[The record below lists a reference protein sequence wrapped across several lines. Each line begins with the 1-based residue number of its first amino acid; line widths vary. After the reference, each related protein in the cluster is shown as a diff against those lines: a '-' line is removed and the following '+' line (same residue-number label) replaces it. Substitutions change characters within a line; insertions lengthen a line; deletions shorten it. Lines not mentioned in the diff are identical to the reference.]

1 MELYHSPGFVN
12 EKRKFAEW
20 LCLPNDNDMGGKG
33 KGLRE
38 PATFSQLAAE
48 LGVSREVLFKWQ
60 RDPNFI
66 VMKHTIK
73 KQITLDLED
82 EFLHRMTIALLNP
95 GSNYDRIFM
104 VWERYAKPALQDEK
118 ERGEWDK
125 FLPQISNDIHRR
137 KTIYTQAVY
146 KIRLLPVEQ
155 REALLNILDE
165 LAKAEDEGQ
174 SIEPESFSPRR
185 IHTGDDDEE
194 PAQAE
199 AQLPALPAPADTTSD
214 TTDTTPR
221 YDPSRGVRKPI
232 RKPKR

>member
-1 MELYHSPGFVN
+1 LPSGF
-12 EKRKFAEW
+12 A
-20 LCLPNDNDMGGKG
+20 CL
-33 KGLRE
+33 
-38 PATFSQLAAE
+38 TITI
-48 LGVSREVLFKWQ
+48 W
-60 RDPNFI
+60 
-66 VMKHTIK
+66 IK
-73 KQITLDLED
+73 KQVTLDLED

-146 KIRLLPVEQ
+146 KVRLLPVEQ

-185 IHTGDDDEE
+185 IHTGDDEE
-194 PAQAE
+194 P
-199 AQLPALPAPADTTSD
+199 AQLPALPAPTAPTGGDTTPIQP
-214 TTDTTPR
+214 DTTPR
-221 YDPSRGVRKPI
+221 YDPGRGIRKPI
-232 RKPKR
+232 RKPRKD